1 MFISELIEEK
11 EQVDKNVDLGREE
24 EWSLIRQ
31 K

>member
-1 MFISELIEEK
+1 LIEEK

-24 EWSLIRQ
+24 EWSLICQ